1 MASTLRLYDYV
12 NTLITIPNQN
22 ISFAILCDKYP
33 INLGRGTYLARVLYV
48 SLSNK
53 DNGEVTR
60 IYPDKLHELNLEHV
74 IIKSTVRRR
83 INAGFHEFFINGN
96 TIKQQYKDHDFYNYS
111 IECINKT
118 TLDTVNKLRAKYNIP
133 EPTIFKGE
141 HQELV
146 LE

>member
-1 MASTLRLYDYV
+1 MASALRLYDYV

-53 DNGEVTR
+53 DNDEVTR
-60 IYPDKLHELNLEHV
+60 IYPDKLRELNLDHV
-74 IIKSTVRRR
+74 IITTNARRR
-83 INAGFHEFFINGN
+83 INANYQEVFLNGN
-96 TIKQQYKDHDFYNYS
+96 TIKQQYKEHDFYNYS
-111 IECINKT
+111 IERINKA
-118 TLDTVNKLRAKYNIP
+118 TLETVNKLRAKYNIP
-133 EPTIFKGE
+133 EPTVFKGE
-141 HQELV
+141 HQDLV